1 MSWFGGGENE
11 NDENDGSSDLEGE
24 ENENDFKSYEDQ
36 IIFLIDAR
44 EGMKGKN
51 SKKNEMHLVNSLKV
65 ACAVIKSKIIASSKA
80 SGSFM

>member
-11 NDENDGSSDLEGE
+11 NDENDGCSDQE

-80 SGSFM
+80 SG